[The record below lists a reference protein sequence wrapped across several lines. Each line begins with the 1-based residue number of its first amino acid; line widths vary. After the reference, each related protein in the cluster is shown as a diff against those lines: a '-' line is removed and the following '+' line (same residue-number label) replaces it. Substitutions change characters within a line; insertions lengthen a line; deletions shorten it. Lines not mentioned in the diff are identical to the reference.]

1 MTWNN
6 FFGDLGFIIEVE
18 AKPWLLKVYPLCRS
32 LLPRYWVSFD
42 TYHRPRYILFS
53 GSLLTRYWV
62 SFDTYRTIDVP
73 VYISGVTL
81 VIQLQEVGSG
91 LGFRV

>member
-1 MTWNN
+1 MADELLEKL
-6 FFGDLGFIIEVE
+6 DLFALPVDVSG
-18 AKPWLLKVYPLCRS
+18 WLLKVYPLCRS

-62 SFDTYRTIDVP
+62 SFSSWVSFDTHWVSFAS
-73 VYISGVTL
+73 VL
-81 VIQLQEVGSG
+81 G
-91 LGFRV
+91 LF

>member
-62 SFDTYRTIDVP
+62 SFDTYHRP
-73 VYISGVTL
+73 RYILFSGSLLTL
-81 VIQLQEVGSG
+81 YWVS
-91 LGFRV
+91 FDTYHRS

>member
-1 MTWNN
+1 MADELLEKL
-6 FFGDLGFIIEVE
+6 DLFALPVDVSG
-18 AKPWLLKVYPLCRS
+18 WLLKVYPLCRS

-62 SFDTYRTIDVP
+62 SFDTYHRP
-73 VYISGVTL
+73 RYILFSGSLLTL
-81 VIQLQEVGSG
+81 YWVS
-91 LGFRV
+91 FDTYHRS